1 MKPKYPRVFKV
12 ANRKVDDQ
20 YHLCNNTEDILNAA
34 LQEYNSLRELHL
46 LWDQEKP
53 DPDRYGNVT
62 DEMIDN
68 APSAEVESALRSTR
82 IKREQWL
89 DGSPWERKS
98 LKYAQR
104 MYSFFRDAE
113 KGDRTAA
120 YHYLTETELMTE
132 ITLNRHD

>member
-1 MKPKYPRVFKV
+1 MNHKYPRVFKV

-34 LQEYNSLRELHL
+34 LQEFKSLRDLRL
-46 LWDQEKP
+46 IWDQENP
-53 DPDRYGNVT
+53 DPNRYGEVT

-68 APSAEVESALRSTR
+68 AVSEEVGSALRSTR

-89 DGSPWERKS
+89 EGSPWNRKS

-104 MYSFFRDAE
+104 IYSYFRDAE

-120 YHYLTETELMTE
+120 YHYLTENELMTE
-132 ITLNRHD
+132 IALNRHE